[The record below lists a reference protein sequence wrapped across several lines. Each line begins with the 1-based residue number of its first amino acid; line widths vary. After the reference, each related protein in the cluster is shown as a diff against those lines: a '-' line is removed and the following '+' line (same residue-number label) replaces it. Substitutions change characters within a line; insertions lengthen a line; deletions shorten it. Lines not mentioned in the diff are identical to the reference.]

1 MAASNISSGITISK
15 RALST
20 KYSTKCIF
28 YLKITSLF
36 FLI

>member
-1 MAASNISSGITISK
+1 MAPSNISFGITIFK

-28 YLKITSLF
+28 YLKIASLF
-36 FLI
+36 F